1 MTDRERYDSYV
12 EKVNKMLASDD
23 FYASF
28 KKKLKAAKPVVKL
41 NTKHRNKSF
50 DLDWVEIIEATLPHL
65 DNIVRNPRKHIV
77 IEEDIVDI
85 SLARAISTESVKHL
99 AQHTN
104 LISSVDKDGMVT
116 PNKILNTTKEES
128 FEIYENRF
136 IYTLLKNLSQFVTR
150 RLEAIKAAYVN
161 DHVLELNVDTSVF
174 TGKTR
179 VFYKLDLIASLPFDE
194 VQKMQ
199 NEDLSVVERIAKM
212 QRIIN
217 DFLGSAFAKQMVNSA
232 PVRPPITRTNVIL
245 KNPDFK
251 KALVLWQ
258 FIESYT
264 KTGFAV
270 ENEVKKMD
278 MDETLQQGVTDM
290 ICLNSMLMEGLVQG
304 EVEDS
309 AFYSE
314 SNLEEKDIVEKEEE
328 KPQEQIK
335 DEEKPQEPQEEQKQ
349 VEKEIEKEIQEEAID
364 ESGAIDEQTPQDEEA
379 EHMPDEEEKEKEQEE
394 EEEEDEEAD
403 QYQELLTE
411 TKNVF
416 QRTSEEATM
425 SRAELQRINKAID
438 RVLLRYRLLNS
449 EEESAEAW
457 EAVENNE
464 LDRAKLVR
472 KIEKEMEVVRRAID
486 KRIMIAERER
496 LANERALEKERK
508 KLAELERQLAE
519 QKGLI
524 DEDEDIEDE
533 VIEDDVVGALVD
545 EIDEQDQKDRDME
558 AKVDELEELLDG
570 DDQGKLVELGKAIL
584 AKHGVEDF
592 SPMSEEQI
600 EQAKE
605 ESAGKGKLTADA
617 FVKPKKQPKTQNR
630 STKNKKDD
638 NDDAAPTAKAMPQI
652 EGFTAIAVDD
662 KPTDGELEAQQIEA
676 SKPVKLSGKAAPK
689 YTKATA
695 PNQTDDD
702 DDGKPITGKAMK
714 NKKPRAKLSD
724 LK

>member
-1 MTDRERYDSYV
+1 M
-12 EKVNKMLASDD
+12 
-23 FYASF
+23 
-28 KKKLKAAKPVVKL
+28 
-41 NTKHRNKSF
+41 
-50 DLDWVEIIEATLPHL
+50 
-65 DNIVRNPRKHIV
+65 
-77 IEEDIVDI
+77 
-85 SLARAISTESVKHL
+85 
-99 AQHTN
+99 
-104 LISSVDKDGMVT
+104 
-116 PNKILNTTKEES
+116 
-128 FEIYENRF
+128 
-136 IYTLLKNLSQFVTR
+136 
-150 RLEAIKAAYVN
+150 
-161 DHVLELNVDTSVF
+161 
-174 TGKTR
+174 
-179 VFYKLDLIASLPFDE
+179 
-194 VQKMQ
+194 
-199 NEDLSVVERIAKM
+199 
-212 QRIIN
+212 
-217 DFLGSAFAKQMVNSA
+217 GSAFAKQMVNSA

-278 MDETLQQGVTDM
+278 MDDTLQQGVTDM

-328 KPQEQIK
+328 KPQESIK
-335 DEEKPQEPQEEQKQ
+335 DEEKPQEEPQEEQKQ

-379 EHMPDEEEKEKEQEE
+379 EHTPDEEEEKDKEQEE

-457 EAVENNE
+457 QAVENNE
-464 LDRAKLVR
+464 LDRAKLVQ

-519 QKGLI
+519 QKGLV
-524 DEDEDIEDE
+524 DEDDDIEDE

-558 AKVDELEELLDG
+558 AKVDELEDLLDS
-570 DDQGKLVELGKAIL
+570 DDQDKLLELGKAIL

-592 SPMSEEQI
+592 SPMTEEQI

-630 STKNKKDD
+630 SSKNKKDD
-638 NDDAAPTAKAMPQI
+638 KDGTPKAMPEI

-662 KPTDGELEAQQIEA
+662 KPTGEEVEAQEIQA

-689 YTKATA
+689 FTKATA
-695 PNQTDDD
+695 PNQNDDD

-714 NKKPRAKLSD
+714 NKQPRAKLSD